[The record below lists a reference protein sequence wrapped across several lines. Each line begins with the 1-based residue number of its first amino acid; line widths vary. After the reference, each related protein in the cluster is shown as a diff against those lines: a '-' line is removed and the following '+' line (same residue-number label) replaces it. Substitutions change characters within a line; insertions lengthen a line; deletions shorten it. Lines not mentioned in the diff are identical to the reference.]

1 MHTCMIH
8 LGSHNALLQVG
19 GDLQALSVQ
28 LIGWAASSIVNK
40 LTVTESVHLFTGT
53 LMNVQ
58 DTAAP
63 FEGYTALMY
72 AAGCGHA
79 EQVQMFLDLDEPKCD
94 MELRA
99 SCG

>member
-1 MHTCMIH
+1 MRD
-8 LGSHNALLQVG
+8 V
-19 GDLQALSVQ
+19 
-28 LIGWAASSIVNK
+28 
-40 LTVTESVHLFTGT
+40 
-53 LMNVQ
+53 NVQ